1 MEIACQDN
9 TEPATGSPKDL
20 LMGKGPE
27 EVVSEKKSSVCKV
40 EEPDKKMFHGPW
52 KILNDVIAK
61 GTAKEDSGEGSL
73 ASISI
78 IAQAECEISQ
88 EFSPTYSERP
98 FIADTKRY
106 S

>member
-1 MEIACQDN
+1 MAVMEIACQDQ

-27 EVVSEKKSSVCKV
+27 EVVSEKKSNVCKI
-40 EEPDKKMFHGPW
+40 EEPDKKMFHGSW

-78 IAQAECEISQ
+78 IAQAECKWKII
-88 EFSPTYSERP
+88 Y
-98 FIADTKRY
+98 
-106 S
+106 